1 MASISQALGLGD
13 EVRELKIGKSFLLG
27 RSSVTTTTGSSSLSN
42 NNQSSRHNSNNGS
55 HSRSHQQSSQSQ
67 QQQQTS
73 SSTTTTF
80 TSEAFHTIRCE
91 YHKRFHMFASKL

>member
-42 NNQSSRHNSNNGS
+42 NQSSRHNNNNGS

-80 TSEAFHTIRCE
+80 TSDAFHTIRCE
-91 YHKRFHMFASKL
+91 YHKRFHMLASKL